1 VRRTTSRNYHRGLF
15 GIALLLIFGSSAA
28 AQKQE
33 YFSEGEIDLI
43 RDAQYQAVEL
53 GQGKELPLR
62 VAVYFR
68 IADLR
73 LSALGLK
80 EKTAKEKELEK
91 KAAEQHRKEVKE
103 AEKAHKIPPRAVES
117 PDDYL
122 LDFNRSE
129 LMRGYAQALDEVMDN
144 IDDAYKRK
152 QDVRGSLEQLER
164 YAREQVSIVKAFE
177 PKTKGETAAK
187 DAAIEVTQRAL
198 DESRAALEVVPKTE
212 KTTGPDR

>member
-1 VRRTTSRNYHRGLF
+1 
-15 GIALLLIFGSSAA
+15 LLLIFGSSAA

-33 YFSEGEIDLI
+33 YLSEGEINLI
-43 RDAQYQAVEL
+43 RDAQYAAVEL
-53 GQGKELPLR
+53 GAGKELPLR

-91 KAAEQHRKEVKE
+91 KATEEHRKEVKE
-103 AEKAHKIPPRAVES
+103 AQKAHKIPPKGPDN

-129 LMRGYAQALDEVMDN
+129 LMRGYAEALDEVMDN

-164 YAREQVSIVKAFE
+164 YAREQIEIVKTFE
-177 PKTKGETAAK
+177 PKNKGESSAK
-187 DAAIEVTQRAL
+187 DAAIEVTQKAL
-198 DESRAALEVVPKTE
+198 DESRAALDIVPKTE
-212 KTTGPDR
+212 KTTGPNR